1 MSGLFLPFPGE
12 AAFPRR
18 SNHKSSKERLPN
30 VGENAQTD
38 LGTARVYPRREA
50 AE

>member
-1 MSGLFLPFPGE
+1 MFSFPPALGE
-12 AAFPRR
+12 AAFPCR
-18 SNHKSSKERLPN
+18 SNHKSSTERLPN

-38 LGTARVYPRREA
+38 LGAAGVYPWREA